1 MTNDTSRSVRD
12 KGQTRRPRV
21 PGMWLAGC
29 MVLAAITCLAGCSLW
44 RGELD
49 PHLERR
55 IEDRLRRVTSAR
67 LNPSARGEPVTLA
80 DALSK
85 STTTSSGS
93 PIQKAAI
100 PSPARFPLA
109 LVDARKHVLQNNLD
123 LQVQV
128 LQPDIARTLISEEA
142 ARFDATIG
150 IGASYKKKDL
160 PAGLGE
166 PYQIAD
172 KSSLADKAL
181 KGLGDL
187 QQGVFDSA
195 ADALGLKKSAAK
207 ASPPD
212 LNGRIITLNDIEQQK
227 RNIGTDL
234 GIGMLLPTGAQL
246 RANQSF
252 DRLEKLSPFSAEQ
265 DTAAMRF
272 SISQPLLRSAGPEA
286 NLASIRIARL
296 NSHAETAKLRLFMI
310 RLLATAEKAYWQY
323 ETARRIVEIRRRLLE
338 VAESNLDIARKRADE
353 GLIAP
358 IETVRAEVGAAL
370 QREALIVA
378 ETQARIQE
386 RELKRILNIPG
397 VAIDSKTAI
406 EPATEPKLVYYTL
419 DSGVLAT
426 EAVGN
431 RIEMLELELALAAD
445 DVRIGLARNQKLP
458 AISLDFEYGLL
469 DRAGSPGSAWRDAWD
484 FDTGDYAIGIKGE
497 IPVTNELR
505 KSQLRRARLAREQ
518 RLATRAAREL
528 AIRQEVFDTV
538 DLLNQNWQRIIAA
551 RQTVIAAGRTYEAEL
566 RQFDQGGRTMREVY
580 ESLSQLGDAQ
590 AREAQAVL
598 AYQVSLVDV
607 AFATGTLMG
616 HAQVDFSGI
625 SQMSSSRP
633 TTLPKSPEAMK
644 TTSDTPKASQSR

>member
-1 MTNDTSRSVRD
+1 MIDCSPASFCDTPREA
-12 KGQTRRPRV
+12 TRRNRSR
-21 PGMWLAGC
+21 GTGIAGC
-29 MVLAAITCLAGCSLW
+29 LVLATIAGLAGCSLW

-49 PHLERR
+49 PQMQRR
-55 IEDRLRRVTSAR
+55 LEDRLHRVTTAR
-67 LNPSARGEPVTLA
+67 LNPAARSGPVTLA

-85 STTTSSGS
+85 SAATSSGS
-93 PIQKAAI
+93 AT
-100 PSPARFPLA
+100 SRPATSATSSVSLA
-109 LVDARKHVLQNNLD
+109 LADVRRLVLQNNLD
-123 LQVQV
+123 LQIQV
-128 LQPDIARTLISEEA
+128 LQPDIARTLISEET

-150 IGASYKKKDL
+150 IGASYSKKDL

-166 PYQIAD
+166 PYQISD
-172 KSSLADKAL
+172 KSSLGEKAL
-181 KGLGDL
+181 KGLSDV
-187 QQGVFDSA
+187 QQGVIGA
-195 ADALGLKKSAAK
+195 TADALGLKSSAKS
-207 ASPPD
+207 SPAD

-227 RNIGTDL
+227 RNIGSNI
-234 GIGMLLPTGAQL
+234 GIGMLLPTGAQV

-252 DRLEKLSPFSAEQ
+252 DRLEKLSPFSGDQ
-265 DTAAMRF
+265 DSAAMRF
-272 SISQPLLRSAGPEA
+272 SVSQPLLRSAGPNA

-296 NSHAETAKLRLFMI
+296 NTHAETAKLRLFMI
-310 RLLATAEKAYWQY
+310 RLLATAEKAYWQF
-323 ETARRIVEIRRRLLE
+323 ETARRIVEIRQRLLG
-338 VAESNLDIARKRADE
+338 VAESNLDIARKRAGE

-358 IETVRAEVGAAL
+358 IETIRAEVGAAL

-386 RELKRILNIPG
+386 RELKRILNMPG
-397 VAIDSKTAI
+397 VEVDSKTALDPVTQPQLTFY
-406 EPATEPKLVYYTL
+406 EL
-419 DSGVLAT
+419 DSAILSS

-445 DVRIGLARNQKLP
+445 EVRIGYARNQILP
-458 AISLDFEYGLL
+458 SISLDFDYGLL

-484 FDTGDYAIGIKGE
+484 FDTGDYAFGIKGE

-505 KSQLRRARLAREQ
+505 KAQLRRARLSRAQ

-528 AIRQEVFDTV
+528 AIRQEVLDAL

-551 RQTVIAAGRTYEAEL
+551 RQTVIAAGKTYEAEL

-580 ESLSQLGDAQ
+580 ESLAQLGDAQ

-616 HAQVDFSGI
+616 HARVDFEGVAKRSPLPRKPVAE
-625 SQMSSSRP
+625 SSDPRF
-633 TTLPKSPEAMK
+633 TTRVFSNQYE
-644 TTSDTPKASQSR
+644 